1 MTTEWTVIVEPRDG
15 GGFVARIAEIPAVR
29 AEAKTAR
36 EARAKAAERLRAHLE
51 RKRAES
57 LRRAG
62 PAAAVSRLRVDKKR
76 PAEGKRPK
84 RRPPEETAFLRELV
98 AQGLMDHIPT
108 EEELEQMA
116 LTFTPIPIEGR
127 PISEELIAD
136 RR

>member
-1 MTTEWTVIVEPRDG
+1 MTTDWTVIVTPRAA

-36 EARAKAAERLRAHLE
+36 EARAKAAERLREHLL
-51 RKRAES
+51 RKRTES

-62 PAAAVSRLRVDKKR
+62 PAAAVSRLRAGKKK
-76 PAEGKRPK
+76 PATKKQP
-84 RRPPEETAFLRELV
+84 RRWTPARDPLLRELL
-98 AQGLMDHIPT
+98 AQGRIDHIPT
-108 EEELEQMA
+108 EEELEEIARNFQ
-116 LTFTPIPIEGR
+116 PIPIEGR